1 VPWLLRMTIVVAL
14 LMLPVQL
21 YLSFSYY
28 ANLKSRSQQRVII
41 PIILLTFYAY
51 PLIALIDFYT
61 TGTIDLLGYPQALAY
76 WFWFG
81 LIFVFQLATWIIIA
95 DLIKA
100 GANYFIRDKNIISR
114 WHPHLIVA
122 LFAAIFLFTVT
133 KTYLHTTQVQAEH
146 HTISVENLPESLHGL
161 KIVHITDIQGDEY
174 TGRNKIQNYIRHVN
188 AQNPDLI
195 IFTGDLISYGTDFIE
210 MSAQEFGEAE
220 SKYGTIAI
228 VGDHDYWAGVPYVE
242 EALSQQN
249 IPLLQDE
256 NYTIQIDSTNN
267 VTITGVTEVYSKQS
281 DPAVVDSLTKSTAGS
296 ALKVFASH
304 QVNDKLI
311 AETQQQNY
319 DLMLSGHTHGGQI
332 HVPFM
337 GMNFSASQQETEY
350 VQGLYRKNGLPINV
364 NNGLGFTLSPIRYE
378 APPNISVITLQKES
392 SNPSV
397 IR

>member
-1 VPWLLRMTIVVAL
+1 
-14 LMLPVQL
+14 
-21 YLSFSYY
+21 
-28 ANLKSRSQQRVII
+28 
-41 PIILLTFYAY
+41 
-51 PLIALIDFYT
+51 
-61 TGTIDLLGYPQALAY
+61 
-76 WFWFG
+76 
-81 LIFVFQLATWIIIA
+81 
-95 DLIKA
+95 
-100 GANYFIRDKNIISR
+100 
-114 WHPHLIVA
+114 VA